1 MTHEVERAL
10 AGTLDWSGATFE
22 HGPSQGTIAYSVPL
36 SGELTS
42 RLEAEAERR
51 GVTASVLIHPLVAA
65 AILGPQSDATV

>member
-22 HGPSQGTIAYSVPL
+22 HGPRQGTRQGTIAYSVPL
-36 SGELTS
+36 SGELAS

-51 GVTASVLIHPLVAA
+51 GVTASVLIHDLVAA
-65 AILGPQSDATV
+65 AILGP